1 MSNLRTFK
9 VASSNPNSKDGFVTK
24 LVVESTVVTPFGD
37 KVKKET
43 YYVSG
48 SKQIE
53 VDTAIEVDMSMFK
66 IGEHE
71 MSNPETKEVFMAK
84 WLHLA

>member
-1 MSNLRTFK
+1 MKTFII
-9 VASSNPNSKDGFVTK
+9 ASSNPNSKEGFVTK
-24 LVVESTVVTPFGD
+24 LQCETTIKTPFGD

-48 SKQIE
+48 SKQMT
-53 VDTAIEVDMSMFK
+53 VDSSVDVDMSMFT
-66 IGEHE
+66 IGMHE
-71 MSNPETKEVFMAK
+71 MVNPSTSEVFMAK